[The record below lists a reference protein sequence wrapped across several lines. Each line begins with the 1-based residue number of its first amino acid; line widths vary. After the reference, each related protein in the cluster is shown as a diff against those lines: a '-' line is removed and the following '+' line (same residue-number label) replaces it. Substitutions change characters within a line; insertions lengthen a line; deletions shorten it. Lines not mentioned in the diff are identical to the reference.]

1 MLIMKTCISTDWI
14 EVHDFESSYFAK
26 VFVTQNEAYMIVKA
40 QNQTKF
46 FRVDRE
52 LLALGEIGFF
62 QKAMESAE
70 ELSLEMAFEMGLIEK
85 HDKQFDY
92 FKLKS

>member
-1 MLIMKTCISTDWI
+1 MKNSTVVSTDWI
-14 EVHDFESSYFAK
+14 EVHDFDSSYFAK

-52 LLALGEIGFF
+52 LLTLGEIRFF
-62 QKAMESAE
+62 QKAIESAE
-70 ELSLEMAFEMGLIEK
+70 ELSLRKAFEMGLIEK
-85 HDKQFDY
+85 
-92 FKLKS
+92 